1 MIKYIHHQ
9 PGQSVYDLCNQAY
22 GTLDLLVRFCTDNNI
37 TDTGNITEGA
47 MYQYDTDLVQF
58 AGTRPAYATEPVT
71 AGATCAA
78 VTGLAVSDI
87 DYNSLT
93 FSWTPSP
100 AALYEYAYNTSGTEP
115 TSGTLTTSTVRV
127 LTGLTEMT
135 TYHFFVRSVC
145 SDGSYSAWVGLAE
158 ATVYAPPAPP
168 WDTHIIASFF
178 ADDGPLLSGSDVT
191 AWTDISGTG
200 NDVVDSGVYPTYV
213 PVGIGGLP
221 SVQFNGTDDLITGA
235 GMIGISGLSS
245 ISAFIVV
252 EVPEPVT
259 TYPAWSMAS
268 DPSLLVAGE
277 VSSFLQM
284 PAMTPEFSML
294 TRGNVG
300 LNSGTLTLPADT
312 PKVIDYVVDFTESL
326 GNEQIM
332 YKNNSSADYTPGAS
346 NDNSSAFISSPLRF
360 GGFVGKLSAL
370 IIYDKKLNNTERA
383 AVFTY
388 LQTRYSI
395 V

>member
-37 TDTGNITEGA
+37 TDTGNIAEGA

-58 AGTRPAYATEPVT
+58 AGTRPAYTTAPIT

-127 LTGLTEMT
+127 LTGLSEMT

-145 SDGSYSAWVGLAE
+145 VDGSYSAWVGVAE

-191 AWTDISGTG
+191 AWTDLSGTG
-200 NDVVDSGVYPTYV
+200 NDVVDSGVYPTYI
-213 PVGIGGLP
+213 PDGIGGLP
-221 SVQFNGTDDLITGA
+221 SVQFNSVDDLVTGA
-235 GMIGISGLSS
+235 GMIGIAGLSS
-245 ISAFIVV
+245 ISTFIVV
-252 EVPEPVT
+252 EVPEPVV
-259 TYPAWSMAS
+259 TYPAWSMAV
-268 DPSLLVAGE
+268 DASLLVAGE

-284 PAMTPEFSML
+284 PAATPEFSML
-294 TRGNVG
+294 TRGDVG
-300 LNSGTLTLPADT
+300 FNAGTMTLPADT
-312 PKVIDYVVDFTESL
+312 PKVIDFVVDFTAGL
-326 GNEQIM
+326 GSEQIM
-332 YKNNSSADYTPGAS
+332 YKNNSSADYSPTAS
-346 NDNSSAFISSPLRF
+346 SNNTNTFVSSPLRF

-370 IIYDKKLNNTERA
+370 IIYDKRLNNTERA

-395 V
+395 L

>member
-37 TDTGNITEGA
+37 TDMGNIAQGA
-47 MYQYDTDLVQF
+47 QYKYDTDLVQF

-78 VTGLAVSDI
+78 VTGLAASDI
-87 DYNSLT
+87 AYNSLT

-100 AALYEYAYNTSGTEP
+100 AALYEFAYNTSGTEP
-115 TSGTLTTSTVRV
+115 TSGTLTTSTARV
-127 LTGLTEMT
+127 LTGLSEMT

-145 SDGSYSAWVGLAE
+145 ADGSYSDWVGLAE

-178 ADDGPLLSGSDVT
+178 ADDGPLLSGTDVT
-191 AWTDISGTG
+191 AWTDLSGTG

-221 SVQFNGTDDLITGA
+221 SVQFNSLDDLVTGA

-252 EVPEPVT
+252 EVPEPVS

-284 PAMTPEFSML
+284 PVGTPQFTML
-294 TRGNVG
+294 TRGDVG
-300 LNSGTLTLPADT
+300 LNSGTMTLPADT
-312 PKVIDYVVDFTESL
+312 PKVSDYVVDFSASL
-326 GNEQIM
+326 GNEQII

>member
-37 TDTGNITEGA
+37 TDASNIAEGA

-127 LTGLTEMT
+127 LTGLSEMT
-135 TYHFFVRSVC
+135 TYHFFVRAVC
-145 SDGSYSAWVGLAE
+145 ADGTYSAWVGLAE

-191 AWTDISGTG
+191 AWTDFSGTG

-221 SVQFNGTDDLITGA
+221 SVQFNTADDLITGA

-245 ISAFIVV
+245 ISAFLVV
-252 EVPEPVT
+252 EVPTPTSTRPV
-259 TYPAWSMAS
+259 WSMAVNES
-268 DPSLLVAGE
+268 ALAAGE
-277 VSSFLQM
+277 IASFLQIPM
-284 PAMTPEFSML
+284 ATPQFTML
-294 TRGNVG
+294 TNGDVG
-300 LNSGTLTLPADT
+300 LNTGTMTLAEDT
-312 PKVIDYVVDFTESL
+312 PAVLDYVVDFTASL

-332 YKNNSSADYTPGAS
+332 YKNNSSADYTPGTS
-346 NDNSSAFISSPLRF
+346 NDNSGVFTSSPLRF